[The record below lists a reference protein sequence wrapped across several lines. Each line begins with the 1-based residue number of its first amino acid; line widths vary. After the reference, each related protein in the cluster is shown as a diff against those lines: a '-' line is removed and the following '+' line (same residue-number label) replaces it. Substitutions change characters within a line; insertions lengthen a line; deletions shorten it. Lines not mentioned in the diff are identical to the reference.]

1 MPAPDYPTLYRFED
15 TLVPR
20 YAAVLTANSVT
31 NASQRGT
38 GDLSTPRVEL
48 VVAMGGTDDHGHVVY
63 GGATMFDQWRFS
75 ITARVVTARNQNAAS
90 HTAYLGKVRYLM
102 LAPSTSTTINA
113 LLSYHEVCSQLIS
126 EDSSEMDVMAEED
139 QDATTLK
146 FSGIV
151 AIKPDAWPASA
162 P

>member
-48 VVAMGGTDDHGHVVY
+48 VVAMGGTDDHAQSVT
-63 GGATMFDQWRFS
+63 GGKVMFDRWKFS
-75 ITARVVTARNQNAAS
+75 LSARVVTARNQNAAS
-90 HTAYLGKVRYLM
+90 HTTYLGKVRYLL

-113 LLSYHEVCSQLIS
+113 LLSYHTLCSQLTA
-126 EDSSEMDVMAEED
+126 EESSEMDVTPEED

-146 FSGIV
+146 FSGMV
-151 AIKPDAWPASA
+151 AIKTDAWPESA